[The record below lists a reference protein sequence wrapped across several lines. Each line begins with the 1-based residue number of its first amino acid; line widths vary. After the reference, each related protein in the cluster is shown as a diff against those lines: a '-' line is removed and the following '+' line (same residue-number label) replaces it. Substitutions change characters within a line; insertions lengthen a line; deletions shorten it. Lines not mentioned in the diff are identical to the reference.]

1 MYILKFRVRG
11 QALTLINPNVNLIPV
26 TDTVNQYLCQ
36 FEFSEDW
43 DDLNKVV
50 VFKNVSYNISK
61 EVYLSTSNECY
72 IPWEVLSNSGE
83 IFLEV
88 IGTEVRGEVVTVRIP
103 STLLGFKWE
112 IQEGLLDVSANIS
125 PTPDLFEQFVSSVR
139 SDSIVAATAR
149 NEAVIARDVAVQS
162 AADASASE
170 LAATSAAES
179 AVNSA
184 STASSAASSA
194 SESALSVAGVAD
206 ETKSYAEIASAK
218 AADASTQAEIAAG
231 AKEDAVT
238 AKAGA
243 EAARDEA
250 ATSADLAQ
258 TTESHIK
265 TMTVSAHSLAET
277 EAPTVTKTDTS
288 TGFALDFG
296 IPKGATG
303 PKGEDGDNIHYTWVK
318 YADTPTS
325 GMSDNPTGKAY
336 IGIAYNKSTPVG
348 STVYSDY
355 AWSRIKGEAGEDG
368 YSPTV
373 TTGVASDGSTT
384 VTVTNKSG
392 STTTTLVDG
401 TARASVDSLSNSVS
415 TRMSAIETEQSVQ
428 SARIDTFTSLPEGS
442 TSGNAELADIRV
454 GADGT
459 TYDTAGN
466 AVRGQ
471 IGELKSDIFNNFQ
484 INSNVKQTLT
494 SGQFINATNNAINS
508 SSRFS
513 MTAPVPVKKGQLVK
527 LTATGDRNV
536 VGMIA
541 TCNADN
547 SSRQVVSASIDGNEH
562 DYTYKVQE
570 DGYIVCSFANDHP
583 YKLSFSINYYSLY
596 NSVDTLIPMYK
607 GTESASIVV
616 LSTGYINATNNRY
629 DSSNNFY
636 LSESIRLYKGQTVN
650 LTATGYKTVIGM
662 INLYDADNDTYETV
676 VPSIDSVSH
685 TYTYTATKDCFVRF
699 SYAKNESASAT
710 ITTDE
715 TGFLRINNIEY
726 DISDLQCGYNYPVEY
741 PMMFTNVICIGDS
754 LTYGHDGQKRLTENY
769 PFYFAKLADVT
780 ISNQGLSGRTAKQWW
795 DELGNSFNHFAE
807 YDCAIIYLGTKGGL
821 TDTVSTDCNA
831 SDYTQNADTNTGC
844 YGKIIG
850 KIKATAP
857 DCKIF
862 CVAGVDEYV
871 RRSTSMNPAVRALAE
886 FYDVGLIDI
895 ENCMLADN
903 GATTTVQRFRYRPY
917 DGIHYNKLGYFT
929 FANMIYDYMNKYIE
943 NHLSKYVS

>member
-1 MYILKFRVRG
+1 MDILKFRVRG
-11 QALTLINPNVNLIPV
+11 QALTLTNPNIKLIPV

-50 VFKNVSYNISK
+50 VFKNVSYNITK

-72 IPWEVLSNSGE
+72 IPWEVLSNAGE

-112 IQEGLLDVSANIS
+112 VQEGLLDVSANIS

-149 NEAVIARDVAVQS
+149 DEAVIARDVAVQS

-231 AKEDAVT
+231 AKEDAVI

-325 GMSDNPTGKAY
+325 GMSDDPTGKEY
-336 IGIAYNKSTPVG
+336 IGIAYNKSTSVG

-373 TTGVASDGSTT
+373 TTGIASDGSTT
-384 VTVTNKSG
+384 LTVTNKDG
-392 STTTTLVDG
+392 STTTELVDG
-401 TARASVDSLSNSVS
+401 KARADIDNLEIGGRNLVLFSRNFNRRELIYGASGAVRGLEVVEYDDRTAIKYTGENTGAIMGGYLLTPYTVTIEEGVIVSSDVDYNNFIISFDYKCESSLQTNNFQLRLFSY
-415 TRMSAIETEQSVQ
+415 
-428 SARIDTFTSLPEGS
+428 
-442 TSGNAELADIRV
+442 
-454 GADGT
+454 DGT
-459 TYDTAGN
+459 TGAYTNAGRLINTSFTSN
-466 AVRGQ
+466 AQLTPTSNWKRVEIGLLNIIRPLALYGTGEALTGTFVIGLGYVNNPGAAFEISKIKFERGNKATDWTPAPED
-471 IGELKSDIFNNFQ
+471 IGL
-484 INSNVKQTLT
+484 LT
-494 SGQFINATNNAINS
+494 DRSFWLVGGIRIPS
-508 SSRFS
+508 SSDLNDYK
-513 MTAPVPVKKGQLVK
+513 T
-527 LTATGDRNV
+527 
-536 VGMIA
+536 VG
-541 TCNADN
+541 
-547 SSRQVVSASIDGNEH
+547 
-562 DYTYKVQE
+562 
-570 DGYIVCSFANDHP
+570 
-583 YKLSFSINYYSLY
+583 NYYSAG
-596 NSVDTLIPMYK
+596 SAVSATLSNTPITNDAFMLK
-607 GTESASIVV
+607 V
-616 LSTGYINATNNRY
+616 LNGY
-629 DSSNNFY
+629 SSN
-636 LSESIRLYKGQTVN
+636 
-650 LTATGYKTVIGM
+650 
-662 INLYDADNDTYETV
+662 
-676 VPSIDSVSH
+676 
-685 TYTYTATKDCFVRF
+685 
-699 SYAKNESASAT
+699 
-710 ITTDE
+710 
-715 TGFLRINNIEY
+715 
-726 DISDLQCGYNYPVEY
+726 
-741 PMMFTNVICIGDS
+741 
-754 LTYGHDGQKRLTENY
+754 
-769 PFYFAKLADVT
+769 
-780 ISNQGLSGRTAKQWW
+780 
-795 DELGNSFNHFAE
+795 
-807 YDCAIIYLGTKGGL
+807 
-821 TDTVSTDCNA
+821 
-831 SDYTQNADTNTGC
+831 DTNSILLQ
-844 YGKIIG
+844 KI
-850 KIKATAP
+850 
-857 DCKIF
+857 
-862 CVAGVDEYV
+862 VN
-871 RRSTSMNPAVRALAE
+871 S
-886 FYDVGLIDI
+886 
-895 ENCMLADN
+895 
-903 GATTTVQRFRYRPY
+903 Y
-917 DGIHYNKLGYFT
+917 DGIEYIRSYSGGAWKPWRSVETRRLLWTNASPTSSFAAQTVSLSLSGYNFVEIHCRNNASYNVCTVFT
-929 FANMIYDYMNKYIE
+929 SEIVKDLSMQIITDVQNANAIYVADRRAAISSNGITFESAYYKSVASTAVGTIKNDRMVPYKIYGI
-943 NHLSKYVS
+943 KGV

>member
-1 MYILKFRVRG
+1 MDILKFRVRG
-11 QALTLINPNVNLIPV
+11 QALTLTNPNIKLIPV

-206 ETKSYAEIASAK
+206 ETRSYAEIASAK

-250 ATSADLAQ
+250 VTSADLAQ

-303 PKGEDGDNIHYTWVK
+303 PKGEDGSSTHYTWIM

-325 GMSDNPTGKAY
+325 GISKDPTGKAY
-336 IGIAYNKSTPVG
+336 IGIAYNKNTSVE

-355 AWSRIKGEAGEDG
+355 AWSRIKGEQGIQGIQGEQGPQGPQGNTGPKGDTGPKGPQGNTGLDG

-373 TTGVASDGSTT
+373 TTGTSSDGSTT
-384 VTVTNKSG
+384 LTVTNKDG
-392 STTTTLVDG
+392 STTTELVDG
-401 TARASVDSLSNSVS
+401 KARADINNLEIGGRNYFSNKTYSAFNEANEFTLDNYGNTGSYTQFWNLTVPMSYFVGKKCILSFDCISPNGSTPIVVYNDNDNPRYKINTSGIISPINNEWIHQELIMTVTDLGDSPSYNEAKSNKIEIYCSEQMGCKVRNVKLEIGNRATDWTPVPEDKAKAPVLLWTNASPKSSFANQTVLNNPTGKLSAYDAVEVEFLAKSDD
-415 TRMSAIETEQSVQ
+415 VQ
-428 SARIDTFTSLPEGS
+428 IQRIRVKKG
-442 TSGNAELADIRV
+442 TSGNTVMQIKWDS
-454 GADGT
+454 GT
-459 TYDTAGN
+459 TAY
-466 AVRGQ
+466 
-471 IGELKSDIFNNFQ
+471 IGLRSVSCD
-484 INSNVKQTLT
+484 SNGVAF
-494 SGQFINATNNAINS
+494 G
-508 SSRFS
+508 
-513 MTAPVPVKKGQLVK
+513 
-527 LTATGDRNV
+527 
-536 VGMIA
+536 VG
-541 TCNADN
+541 
-547 SSRQVVSASIDGNEH
+547 G
-562 DYTYKVQE
+562 
-570 DGYIVCSFANDHP
+570 
-583 YKLSFSINYYSLY
+583 
-596 NSVDTLIPMYK
+596 
-607 GTESASIVV
+607 
-616 LSTGYINATNNRY
+616 
-629 DSSNNFY
+629 Y
-636 LSESIRLYKGQTVN
+636 LSAISTFYQLNEYCIPQRIYGIKGV
-650 LTATGYKTVIGM
+650 
-662 INLYDADNDTYETV
+662 
-676 VPSIDSVSH
+676 
-685 TYTYTATKDCFVRF
+685 
-699 SYAKNESASAT
+699 
-710 ITTDE
+710 
-715 TGFLRINNIEY
+715 
-726 DISDLQCGYNYPVEY
+726 
-741 PMMFTNVICIGDS
+741 
-754 LTYGHDGQKRLTENY
+754 
-769 PFYFAKLADVT
+769 
-780 ISNQGLSGRTAKQWW
+780 
-795 DELGNSFNHFAE
+795 
-807 YDCAIIYLGTKGGL
+807 
-821 TDTVSTDCNA
+821 
-831 SDYTQNADTNTGC
+831 
-844 YGKIIG
+844 
-850 KIKATAP
+850 
-857 DCKIF
+857 
-862 CVAGVDEYV
+862 
-871 RRSTSMNPAVRALAE
+871 
-886 FYDVGLIDI
+886 
-895 ENCMLADN
+895 
-903 GATTTVQRFRYRPY
+903 
-917 DGIHYNKLGYFT
+917 
-929 FANMIYDYMNKYIE
+929 
-943 NHLSKYVS
+943 

>member
-1 MYILKFRVRG
+1 MDILKFRVRG
-11 QALTLINPNVNLIPV
+11 QALTLTNPNIKLIPV

-149 NEAVIARDVAVQS
+149 DEAVIARDVAVQS
-162 AADASASE
+162 AADASTSE

-231 AKEDAVT
+231 AKEDAVI
-238 AKAGA
+238 AKAAA

-303 PKGEDGDNIHYTWVK
+303 SQGLQGIQGPKGDTGAIGPQGPQGPQGPKGEDGSSTHYTWIM

-325 GMSDNPTGKAY
+325 GISKDPTGKAY
-336 IGIAYNKSTPVG
+336 IGIAYNKNTSVE

-355 AWSRIKGEAGEDG
+355 AWSRIKGEQGIQGIQGEQGPQGPQGNTGPKGDTGPKGPQGNTGLDG

-373 TTGVASDGSTT
+373 TTGTSSDGSTT

-401 TARASVDSLSNSVS
+401 KARAGVDSLNNTVNGISDNI
-415 TRMSAIETEQSVQ
+415 TAIEASLDDVQ
-428 SARIDTFTSLPEGS
+428 PI
-442 TSGNAELADIRV
+442 
-454 GADGT
+454 
-459 TYDTAGN
+459 
-466 AVRGQ
+466 
-471 IGELKSDIFNNFQ
+471 
-484 INSNVKQTLT
+484 
-494 SGQFINATNNAINS
+494 
-508 SSRFS
+508 
-513 MTAPVPVKKGQLVK
+513 
-527 LTATGDRNV
+527 
-536 VGMIA
+536 
-541 TCNADN
+541 
-547 SSRQVVSASIDGNEH
+547 
-562 DYTYKVQE
+562 
-570 DGYIVCSFANDHP
+570 
-583 YKLSFSINYYSLY
+583 
-596 NSVDTLIPMYK
+596 
-607 GTESASIVV
+607 
-616 LSTGYINATNNRY
+616 
-629 DSSNNFY
+629 
-636 LSESIRLYKGQTVN
+636 
-650 LTATGYKTVIGM
+650 
-662 INLYDADNDTYETV
+662 
-676 VPSIDSVSH
+676 
-685 TYTYTATKDCFVRF
+685 
-699 SYAKNESASAT
+699 
-710 ITTDE
+710 
-715 TGFLRINNIEY
+715 
-726 DISDLQCGYNYPVEY
+726 
-741 PMMFTNVICIGDS
+741 
-754 LTYGHDGQKRLTENY
+754 
-769 PFYFAKLADVT
+769 
-780 ISNQGLSGRTAKQWW
+780 
-795 DELGNSFNHFAE
+795 ELG
-807 YDCAIIYLGTKGGL
+807 GT
-821 TDTVSTDCNA
+821 
-831 SDYTQNADTNTGC
+831 
-844 YGKIIG
+844 
-850 KIKATAP
+850 
-857 DCKIF
+857 
-862 CVAGVDEYV
+862 
-871 RRSTSMNPAVRALAE
+871 
-886 FYDVGLIDI
+886 
-895 ENCMLADN
+895 
-903 GATTTVQRFRYRPY
+903 GATTVAGARNALGLGNTSGALPVANGGTGATTAAAARTNLGLNRNIITAKPSEDVTRSGTGDSKIPVIKANSVGDKFTVTSGSVYVGS
-917 DGIHYNKLGYFT
+917 GISKVLVSAYAKYNCKTGIKNLAIRKNGTSIAEINQHSNFSSNLSLPLAITPVLIDVTEGDYFDLWWYGAT
-929 FANMIYDYMNKYIE
+929 NDVMQAALTRMTIE
-943 NHLSKYVS
+943 AVE

>member
-1 MYILKFRVRG
+1 MDILKFRVRG
-11 QALTLINPNVNLIPV
+11 QALTLTNPNIKLIPV

-43 DDLNKVV
+43 YDLNKVV

-61 EVYLSTSNECY
+61 EVYLNTSNECY

-149 NEAVIARDVAVQS
+149 DEAVIARDVAVQS

-250 ATSADLAQ
+250 VTSADLAQ

-325 GMSDNPTGKAY
+325 GMSDDPTGKAY

-384 VTVTNKSG
+384 LTVTNKDG
-392 STTTTLVDG
+392 STTTELVDG
-401 TARASVDSLSNSVS
+401 KARADINNLEVGGRNYVVKTASFSSTKNGITVDYDGDVYHIYGTNTKTDADYSITQFVNRTNVFEPGAVYTVS
-415 TRMSAIETEQSVQ
+415 TTTPLPDGVYIGLNTRNTAGTEINAGSPIRAYLFGDGVKK
-428 SARIDTFTSLPEGS
+428 SHTFTCASESNGFLVGFFGVEANCGTVDVTFKVKLEKGNKVTDWTPAPEDVQAEIDNIEIGGRNLILTSETKKISKFKDTITTETGITVSEWGTKNAFRTYGTCSINTTFGILASGSSSPTSASGQAYVHSIYVKNNGKTPIIISNNNIGGSLTIQPGESKRAILYGTGNGSQYLQFNFTSSNLGDAFDVTYWHPKIEIGDKATDWTPAPEDKANAPVLLWTNASPKSSFANQTVLNNPTGQLS
-442 TSGNAELADIRV
+442 AYDAVEVEFLAKSDDVQIQRIRVKKGTSGNTVMQIKWDS
-454 GADGT
+454 GT
-459 TYDTAGN
+459 TAY
-466 AVRGQ
+466 
-471 IGELKSDIFNNFQ
+471 IGLRSVSCD
-484 INSNVKQTLT
+484 SNGVAF
-494 SGQFINATNNAINS
+494 G
-508 SSRFS
+508 
-513 MTAPVPVKKGQLVK
+513 
-527 LTATGDRNV
+527 
-536 VGMIA
+536 VG
-541 TCNADN
+541 
-547 SSRQVVSASIDGNEH
+547 G
-562 DYTYKVQE
+562 
-570 DGYIVCSFANDHP
+570 
-583 YKLSFSINYYSLY
+583 
-596 NSVDTLIPMYK
+596 
-607 GTESASIVV
+607 
-616 LSTGYINATNNRY
+616 
-629 DSSNNFY
+629 Y
-636 LSESIRLYKGQTVN
+636 LSAISTFYQL
-650 LTATGYKTVIGM
+650 
-662 INLYDADNDTYETV
+662 
-676 VPSIDSVSH
+676 
-685 TYTYTATKDCFVRF
+685 
-699 SYAKNESASAT
+699 NEYC
-710 ITTDE
+710 IPQ
-715 TGFLRINNIEY
+715 RI
-726 DISDLQCGYNYPVEY
+726 
-741 PMMFTNVICIGDS
+741 
-754 LTYGHDGQKRLTENY
+754 YG
-769 PFYFAKLADVT
+769 
-780 ISNQGLSGRTAKQWW
+780 
-795 DELGNSFNHFAE
+795 
-807 YDCAIIYLGTKGGL
+807 
-821 TDTVSTDCNA
+821 
-831 SDYTQNADTNTGC
+831 
-844 YGKIIG
+844 
-850 KIKATAP
+850 IKE
-857 DCKIF
+857 
-862 CVAGVDEYV
+862 V
-871 RRSTSMNPAVRALAE
+871 
-886 FYDVGLIDI
+886 
-895 ENCMLADN
+895 
-903 GATTTVQRFRYRPY
+903 
-917 DGIHYNKLGYFT
+917 
-929 FANMIYDYMNKYIE
+929 
-943 NHLSKYVS
+943 

>member
-1 MYILKFRVRG
+1 MDILKFRVRG
-11 QALTLINPNVNLIPV
+11 QALTLTNPNIKLIPV

-43 DDLNKVV
+43 DGLNKVV

-149 NEAVIARDVAVQS
+149 DEAVIARDVAVQS

-355 AWSRIKGEAGEDG
+355 AWSRIKGEPGEDG

-373 TTGVASDGSTT
+373 TTGTASDGSTT
-384 VTVTNKSG
+384 LTVTNKTG
-392 STTTTLVDG
+392 STTTTLADG
-401 TARASVDSLSNSVS
+401 KARADINNLEIGGRNYFSNKTDSAFNEANEFTLANYGNTGSYTQFWNLTVPMSYFVGKKCILSFDCISPN
-415 TRMSAIETEQSVQ
+415 
-428 SARIDTFTSLPEGS
+428 GS
-442 TSGNAELADIRV
+442 TPISVYNTGGSPRYKINTSGIISPINNEWLHQELIITVTDQGDSSSYNEAKSNKIEIYCSAQMGCKVRNVKLEIGNRATDWTPAPEDVQAEIDNIEIGGRNLLIGSEKGVVNTNADTSSLADLKLQAYNGSTYVGQEFAFGVTAGEHIEYTYTSKYSCDRV
-454 GADGT
+454 RIGDNGG
-459 TYDTAGN
+459 TYDTVETFLVSEYKEG
-466 AVRGQ
+466 V
-471 IGELKSDIFNNFQ
+471 
-484 INSNVKQTLT
+484 VYTL
-494 SGQFINATNNAINS
+494 SCDVID
-508 SSRFS
+508 
-513 MTAPVPVKKGQLVK
+513 
-527 LTATGDRNV
+527 DRPNV
-536 VGMIA
+536 VGGYVLKNIKLEKGNKA
-541 TCNADN
+541 TDWTPAPEDKANAPVLLWTNASPTSEFGAQAVLNNPTGQLSAYDSIEVKFYN
-547 SSRQVVSASIDGNEH
+547 ENITVRVTKGKPSLELSPLFMVPNAQSRWVVSRYIDFDDNEVFFENCWGGNTY
-562 DYTYKVQE
+562 DTGQRNLQNNYLIPYKV
-570 DGYIVCSFANDHP
+570 
-583 YKLSFSINYYSLY
+583 
-596 NSVDTLIPMYK
+596 
-607 GTESASIVV
+607 
-616 LSTGYINATNNRY
+616 
-629 DSSNNFY
+629 
-636 LSESIRLYKGQTVN
+636 
-650 LTATGYKTVIGM
+650 
-662 INLYDADNDTYETV
+662 
-676 VPSIDSVSH
+676 
-685 TYTYTATKDCFVRF
+685 
-699 SYAKNESASAT
+699 
-710 ITTDE
+710 
-715 TGFLRINNIEY
+715 
-726 DISDLQCGYNYPVEY
+726 
-741 PMMFTNVICIGDS
+741 
-754 LTYGHDGQKRLTENY
+754 YG
-769 PFYFAKLADVT
+769 
-780 ISNQGLSGRTAKQWW
+780 
-795 DELGNSFNHFAE
+795 
-807 YDCAIIYLGTKGGL
+807 
-821 TDTVSTDCNA
+821 
-831 SDYTQNADTNTGC
+831 
-844 YGKIIG
+844 
-850 KIKATAP
+850 IKE
-857 DCKIF
+857 
-862 CVAGVDEYV
+862 V
-871 RRSTSMNPAVRALAE
+871 
-886 FYDVGLIDI
+886 
-895 ENCMLADN
+895 
-903 GATTTVQRFRYRPY
+903 
-917 DGIHYNKLGYFT
+917 
-929 FANMIYDYMNKYIE
+929 
-943 NHLSKYVS
+943 

>member
-1 MYILKFRVRG
+1 MDILKFRVRG

-206 ETKSYAEIASAK
+206 ETRSYAEIASAK

-250 ATSADLAQ
+250 VTSADLAQ

-303 PKGEDGDNIHYTWVK
+303 PKGEDGSSTHYTWIM

-325 GMSDNPTGKAY
+325 GISKDPTGKAY
-336 IGIAYNKSTPVG
+336 IGIAYNKNTSVE

-355 AWSRIKGEAGEDG
+355 AWSRIKGEQGIQGIQGEQGPQGPQGNTGPKGDTGPKGPQGNTGLDG

-373 TTGVASDGSTT
+373 TTGTSSDGSTT
-384 VTVTNKSG
+384 LTVTNKDG
-392 STTTTLVDG
+392 STTTELVDG
-401 TARASVDSLSNSVS
+401 KARADINNLEIGGRNYFSNKTYSAFNEANEFTLDNYGNTGSYTQFWNLTVPMSYFVGKKCILSFDCISPNGSTPIVVYNDNDNPRYKINTSGIISPINNEWIHQELIMTVTDLGDSPSYNEAKSNKIEIYCSEQMGCKVRNVKLEIGNRATDWTPVPEDKANAPVLLWTNASPKSSFANQTVLNNPTGKLSAYDAVEVEFLAKSDD
-415 TRMSAIETEQSVQ
+415 VQ
-428 SARIDTFTSLPEGS
+428 IQRIRVKKG
-442 TSGNAELADIRV
+442 TSGNTVMQIKWDS
-454 GADGT
+454 GT
-459 TYDTAGN
+459 TAY
-466 AVRGQ
+466 
-471 IGELKSDIFNNFQ
+471 IGLRSVSCD
-484 INSNVKQTLT
+484 SNGVAF
-494 SGQFINATNNAINS
+494 G
-508 SSRFS
+508 
-513 MTAPVPVKKGQLVK
+513 
-527 LTATGDRNV
+527 
-536 VGMIA
+536 VG
-541 TCNADN
+541 
-547 SSRQVVSASIDGNEH
+547 G
-562 DYTYKVQE
+562 
-570 DGYIVCSFANDHP
+570 
-583 YKLSFSINYYSLY
+583 
-596 NSVDTLIPMYK
+596 
-607 GTESASIVV
+607 
-616 LSTGYINATNNRY
+616 
-629 DSSNNFY
+629 Y
-636 LSESIRLYKGQTVN
+636 LSAISTFYQLNEYCIPQRIYGIKGV
-650 LTATGYKTVIGM
+650 
-662 INLYDADNDTYETV
+662 
-676 VPSIDSVSH
+676 
-685 TYTYTATKDCFVRF
+685 
-699 SYAKNESASAT
+699 
-710 ITTDE
+710 
-715 TGFLRINNIEY
+715 
-726 DISDLQCGYNYPVEY
+726 
-741 PMMFTNVICIGDS
+741 
-754 LTYGHDGQKRLTENY
+754 
-769 PFYFAKLADVT
+769 
-780 ISNQGLSGRTAKQWW
+780 
-795 DELGNSFNHFAE
+795 
-807 YDCAIIYLGTKGGL
+807 
-821 TDTVSTDCNA
+821 
-831 SDYTQNADTNTGC
+831 
-844 YGKIIG
+844 
-850 KIKATAP
+850 
-857 DCKIF
+857 
-862 CVAGVDEYV
+862 
-871 RRSTSMNPAVRALAE
+871 
-886 FYDVGLIDI
+886 
-895 ENCMLADN
+895 
-903 GATTTVQRFRYRPY
+903 
-917 DGIHYNKLGYFT
+917 
-929 FANMIYDYMNKYIE
+929 
-943 NHLSKYVS
+943 

>member
-1 MYILKFRVRG
+1 MDILKFRVRG
-11 QALTLINPNVNLIPV
+11 QALTLTNPNIKLIPV

-206 ETKSYAEIASAK
+206 ETRSYAEIASAK

-250 ATSADLAQ
+250 VTSADLAQ

-303 PKGEDGDNIHYTWVK
+303 PKGEDGSSTHYTWIM

-325 GMSDNPTGKAY
+325 GISKDPTGKAY
-336 IGIAYNKSTPVG
+336 IGIAYNKNTSVE

-355 AWSRIKGEAGEDG
+355 AWSRIKGEQGIQGIQGEQGPQGPQGNTGPKGDTGPKGPQGNTGLDG

-373 TTGVASDGSTT
+373 TTGTSSDGSTT
-384 VTVTNKSG
+384 LTVTNKDG
-392 STTTTLVDG
+392 STTTELVDG
-401 TARASVDSLSNSVS
+401 KARADINNLEIGGRNYFSNKTYSAFNEANEFTLDNYGNTGSYTQFWNLTVPMSYFVGKKCILSFDCISPNGSTPIVVYNDNDNPRYKINTSGIISPINNEWIHQELIMTVTDLGDSPSYNEAKSNKIEIYCSEQMGCKVRNVKLEIGNRATDWTPVPEDKANAPVLLWTNASPKSSFANQTVLNNPTGKLSAYDAVEVEFLAKSDD
-415 TRMSAIETEQSVQ
+415 VQ
-428 SARIDTFTSLPEGS
+428 IQRIRVKKG
-442 TSGNAELADIRV
+442 TSGNTVMQIKWDS
-454 GADGT
+454 GT
-459 TYDTAGN
+459 TAY
-466 AVRGQ
+466 
-471 IGELKSDIFNNFQ
+471 IGLRSVSCD
-484 INSNVKQTLT
+484 SNGVAF
-494 SGQFINATNNAINS
+494 G
-508 SSRFS
+508 
-513 MTAPVPVKKGQLVK
+513 
-527 LTATGDRNV
+527 
-536 VGMIA
+536 VG
-541 TCNADN
+541 
-547 SSRQVVSASIDGNEH
+547 G
-562 DYTYKVQE
+562 
-570 DGYIVCSFANDHP
+570 
-583 YKLSFSINYYSLY
+583 
-596 NSVDTLIPMYK
+596 
-607 GTESASIVV
+607 
-616 LSTGYINATNNRY
+616 
-629 DSSNNFY
+629 Y
-636 LSESIRLYKGQTVN
+636 LSAISTFYQLNEYCIPQRIYGIKGV
-650 LTATGYKTVIGM
+650 
-662 INLYDADNDTYETV
+662 
-676 VPSIDSVSH
+676 
-685 TYTYTATKDCFVRF
+685 
-699 SYAKNESASAT
+699 
-710 ITTDE
+710 
-715 TGFLRINNIEY
+715 
-726 DISDLQCGYNYPVEY
+726 
-741 PMMFTNVICIGDS
+741 
-754 LTYGHDGQKRLTENY
+754 
-769 PFYFAKLADVT
+769 
-780 ISNQGLSGRTAKQWW
+780 
-795 DELGNSFNHFAE
+795 
-807 YDCAIIYLGTKGGL
+807 
-821 TDTVSTDCNA
+821 
-831 SDYTQNADTNTGC
+831 
-844 YGKIIG
+844 
-850 KIKATAP
+850 
-857 DCKIF
+857 
-862 CVAGVDEYV
+862 
-871 RRSTSMNPAVRALAE
+871 
-886 FYDVGLIDI
+886 
-895 ENCMLADN
+895 
-903 GATTTVQRFRYRPY
+903 
-917 DGIHYNKLGYFT
+917 
-929 FANMIYDYMNKYIE
+929 
-943 NHLSKYVS
+943 

>member
-1 MYILKFRVRG
+1 MDILKFRVRG
-11 QALTLINPNVNLIPV
+11 QALTLINPNIKLIPV

-43 DDLNKVV
+43 NDLNKVV
-50 VFKNVSYNISK
+50 VFKNVSYNITK

-72 IPWEVLSNSGE
+72 IPWEVLSNSGD

-149 NEAVIARDVAVQS
+149 DEAVIARDVAVQS
-162 AADASASE
+162 ASDASASE

-231 AKEDAVT
+231 AKEDAVI
-238 AKAGA
+238 AKGGA

-325 GMSDNPTGKAY
+325 GMSDNPTGKDY

-373 TTGVASDGSTT
+373 TTGTASDGSTT
-384 VTVTNKSG
+384 VTVTNKDG
-392 STTTTLVDG
+392 SNTVTLADG
-401 TARASVDSLSNSVS
+401 KARADIANLEIGGRNLLVSSYPHISGNTKDGYTNRGWASSFMLNDNLVKMLEPSTEYTIRYKYRVDSVKEGTTAQTMNAHGVFLLY
-415 TRMSAIETEQSVQ
+415 SANGYPYTWLFDTS
-428 SARIDTFTSLPEGS
+428 IDTMAEANSWNVGDIVERKTTFTTPANLHDADAAYEILYY
-442 TSGNAELADIRV
+442 TSRRMK
-454 GADGT
+454 GT
-459 TYDTAGN
+459 TYVLNDEGTFFDIKIEKGN
-466 AVRGQ
+466 
-471 IGELKSDIFNNFQ
+471 K
-484 INSNVKQTLT
+484 
-494 SGQFINATNNAINS
+494 ATDWTPAPEDVDAAISRSFGLVGGISIPS
-508 SSRFS
+508 SSDLNDYK
-513 MTAPVPVKKGQLVK
+513 T
-527 LTATGDRNV
+527 
-536 VGMIA
+536 VG
-541 TCNADN
+541 
-547 SSRQVVSASIDGNEH
+547 
-562 DYTYKVQE
+562 
-570 DGYIVCSFANDHP
+570 
-583 YKLSFSINYYSLY
+583 NYYSAGSGVSSTLSNTPITDSAFMLKVLNGY
-596 NSVDTLIPMYK
+596 TTTDTGSILLQKIVNS
-607 GTESASIVV
+607 
-616 LSTGYINATNNRY
+616 Y
-629 DSSNNFY
+629 DS
-636 LSESIRLYKGQTVN
+636 T
-650 LTATGYKTVIGM
+650 
-662 INLYDADNDTYETV
+662 
-676 VPSIDSVSH
+676 
-685 TYTYTATKDCFVRF
+685 
-699 SYAKNESASAT
+699 
-710 ITTDE
+710 
-715 TGFLRINNIEY
+715 
-726 DISDLQCGYNYPVEY
+726 
-741 PMMFTNVICIGDS
+741 
-754 LTYGHDGQKRLTENY
+754 
-769 PFYFAKLADVT
+769 
-780 ISNQGLSGRTAKQWW
+780 
-795 DELGNSFNHFAE
+795 
-807 YDCAIIYLGTKGGL
+807 
-821 TDTVSTDCNA
+821 
-831 SDYTQNADTNTGC
+831 
-844 YGKIIG
+844 
-850 KIKATAP
+850 
-857 DCKIF
+857 
-862 CVAGVDEYV
+862 EYV
-871 RRSTSMNPAVRALAE
+871 RSYSGGTWKPWRVTETRSRLWTNASIKSSFAAQTIPNLDASIYDAIEVVAV
-886 FYDVGLIDI
+886 
-895 ENCMLADN
+895 
-903 GATTTVQRFRYRPY
+903 ATTTDTNQQIIRILKGNNGRVVIIWNSRNVRDIKFSSDGTVYVYGGNASSGMSGSLTSNDSVAIPY
-917 DGIHYNKLGYFT
+917 IIYGIKG
-929 FANMIYDYMNKYIE
+929 
-943 NHLSKYVS
+943 V

>member
-1 MYILKFRVRG
+1 MDILKFRVRG
-11 QALTLINPNVNLIPV
+11 QALTLTNPNIKLIPV

-43 DDLNKVV
+43 YDLNKVV

-61 EVYLSTSNECY
+61 EVYLNTSNECY

-149 NEAVIARDVAVQS
+149 DEAVIARDVAVQS

-206 ETKSYAEIASAK
+206 ETRSYAEIASAK

-250 ATSADLAQ
+250 VTSADLAQ

-325 GMSDNPTGKAY
+325 GMSDDPTGKAY

-384 VTVTNKSG
+384 LTVTNKDG
-392 STTTTLVDG
+392 STTTELVDG
-401 TARASVDSLSNSVS
+401 KARADINNLEVGGRNYVVKTASFSSTKNGITVDYDGDVYHIYGTNTKTDADYSITQFVNRTNVFEPGAVYTVS
-415 TRMSAIETEQSVQ
+415 TTTPLPDGVYIGLNTRNTAGTEINAGSPIRAYLFGDGVKK
-428 SARIDTFTSLPEGS
+428 SHTFTCASESNGLLVGFFGVEANCGTVDVTFKVKLEKGNKVTDWTPAPEDVQ
-442 TSGNAELADIRV
+442 AERDNIE
-454 GADGT
+454 
-459 TYDTAGN
+459 
-466 AVRGQ
+466 
-471 IGELKSDIFNNFQ
+471 IGGRNLI
-484 INSNVKQTLT
+484 LT
-494 SGQFINATNNAINS
+494 SET
-508 SSRFS
+508 
-513 MTAPVPVKKGQLVK
+513 KKISK
-527 LTATGDRNV
+527 
-536 VGMIA
+536 
-541 TCNADN
+541 
-547 SSRQVVSASIDGNEH
+547 
-562 DYTYKVQE
+562 
-570 DGYIVCSFANDHP
+570 F
-583 YKLSFSINYYSLY
+583 
-596 NSVDTLIPMYK
+596 
-607 GTESASIVV
+607 
-616 LSTGYINATNNRY
+616 
-629 DSSNNFY
+629 
-636 LSESIRLYKGQTVN
+636 
-650 LTATGYKTVIGM
+650 
-662 INLYDADNDTYETV
+662 
-676 VPSIDSVSH
+676 
-685 TYTYTATKDCFVRF
+685 KD
-699 SYAKNESASAT
+699 T
-710 ITTDE
+710 ITTE
-715 TGFLRINNIEY
+715 TGITVSEWGTKNAFRTYGTCSINTTFGILAAGSSSPTSAAGQAYVHSIYVKNDGKTPII
-726 DISDLQCGYNYPVEY
+726 ISN
-741 PMMFTNVICIGDS
+741 NNIGDS
-754 LTYGHDGQKRLTENY
+754 LTIQPGESKRAILYGTGNGLQYLQFNFTGSNLGDA
-769 PFYFAKLADVT
+769 FDVT
-780 ISNQGLSGRTAKQWW
+780 YWHPKIEIGDKATDWTPAPEDKANAPVLLWTNASPTSEFAAQTISLALDNYDEVEIEFKHSSSTSYKRIEKVKKGESSRSSIVTGSSTSGEYMAAVIRTANVTASGVTF
-795 DELGNSFNHFAE
+795 GNGNLANQSSYKE
-807 YDCAIIYLGTKGGL
+807 GSSYMVPTKIYG
-821 TDTVSTDCNA
+821 
-831 SDYTQNADTNTGC
+831 
-844 YGKIIG
+844 IR
-850 KIKATAP
+850 
-857 DCKIF
+857 
-862 CVAGVDEYV
+862 GV
-871 RRSTSMNPAVRALAE
+871 
-886 FYDVGLIDI
+886 
-895 ENCMLADN
+895 
-903 GATTTVQRFRYRPY
+903 
-917 DGIHYNKLGYFT
+917 
-929 FANMIYDYMNKYIE
+929 
-943 NHLSKYVS
+943 

>member
-1 MYILKFRVRG
+1 MDILKFRVRG
-11 QALTLINPNVNLIPV
+11 QALTLINPNIKLIPV

-72 IPWEVLSNSGE
+72 IPWEVLSNSGD

-103 STLLGFKWE
+103 STLLCFKWQ

-139 SDSIVAATAR
+139 EDSIVAATAR
-149 NEAVIARDVAVQS
+149 DEAVIARDVAVQS
-162 AADASASE
+162 ASDASASE

-231 AKEDAVT
+231 AKEDAVI

-258 TTESHIK
+258 VTESHIK

-325 GMSDNPTGKAY
+325 GMSDDPTGKAY

-373 TTGVASDGSTT
+373 ITGTASDGSTT
-384 VTVTNKSG
+384 LTVTNKDG
-392 STTTTLVDG
+392 STTTELVDG
-401 TARASVDSLSNSVS
+401 KARADIANLEIGGRNLLTNPVTFIEDGVVLNGITFNRTSNPSVWKIKGTATSKVKVSLIGFTATTNPTKSTILLKEGQTYTESVKIEGSLPDNAYIGVSISNSSGAFLSEFALNSTTAKSHTFTATAAQYALRYWTVSIPSGESVDCTIYLKFEIGDKATDWTPAPEDVQPIELGGTGATTAAAARANLGL
-415 TRMSAIETEQSVQ
+415 TGIETKTLLWTNAKPQDAFGNQTIGPDQGVDLSGYDYVSIEFCRDMGSPTYMQECRCKVGENVQSV
-428 SARIDTFTSLPEGS
+428 FGS
-442 TSGNAELADIRV
+442 G
-454 GADGT
+454 
-459 TYDTAGN
+459 
-466 AVRGQ
+466 
-471 IGELKSDIFNNFQ
+471 
-484 INSNVKQTLT
+484 
-494 SGQFINATNNAINS
+494 
-508 SSRFS
+508 
-513 MTAPVPVKKGQLVK
+513 
-527 LTATGDRNV
+527 
-536 VGMIA
+536 
-541 TCNADN
+541 
-547 SSRQVVSASIDGNEH
+547 
-562 DYTYKVQE
+562 
-570 DGYIVCSFANDHP
+570 
-583 YKLSFSINYYSLY
+583 
-596 NSVDTLIPMYK
+596 
-607 GTESASIVV
+607 
-616 LSTGYINATNNRY
+616 
-629 DSSNNFY
+629 
-636 LSESIRLYKGQTVN
+636 
-650 LTATGYKTVIGM
+650 
-662 INLYDADNDTYETV
+662 
-676 VPSIDSVSH
+676 
-685 TYTYTATKDCFVRF
+685 F
-699 SYAKNESASAT
+699 SYASGKYAVGCILREALTSTTGVHFKNGT
-710 ITTDE
+710 
-715 TGFLRINNIEY
+715 
-726 DISDLQCGYNYPVEY
+726 
-741 PMMFTNVICIGDS
+741 
-754 LTYGHDGQKRLTENY
+754 
-769 PFYFAKLADVT
+769 DVT
-780 ISNQGLSGRTAKQWW
+780 TV
-795 DELGNSFNHFAE
+795 EGNNWCIPHR
-807 YDCAIIYLGTKGGL
+807 IYG
-821 TDTVSTDCNA
+821 
-831 SDYTQNADTNTGC
+831 
-844 YGKIIG
+844 
-850 KIKATAP
+850 IKE
-857 DCKIF
+857 
-862 CVAGVDEYV
+862 V
-871 RRSTSMNPAVRALAE
+871 
-886 FYDVGLIDI
+886 
-895 ENCMLADN
+895 
-903 GATTTVQRFRYRPY
+903 
-917 DGIHYNKLGYFT
+917 
-929 FANMIYDYMNKYIE
+929 
-943 NHLSKYVS
+943 

>member
-1 MYILKFRVRG
+1 MDILKFRVRG
-11 QALTLINPNVNLIPV
+11 QALTLINPNIKLIPV

-50 VFKNVSYNISK
+50 VFKNVSYNITK

-112 IQEGLLDVSANIS
+112 IQEGLLDVSANVS

-149 NEAVIARDVAVQS
+149 DEAVIARDVAVQS

-238 AKAGA
+238 AKVAA
-243 EAARDEA
+243 EVARDDA

-325 GMSDNPTGKAY
+325 GMSDDPTGKAY

-355 AWSRIKGEAGEDG
+355 AWSRIKGETGEDG

-373 TTGVASDGSTT
+373 TTGTASDGSTT
-384 VTVTNKSG
+384 LTVTNKDG

-401 TARASVDSLSNSVS
+401 KARADIANLEIGGRNLFIETDYEGIKTQGYTSTRGWFSVS
-415 TRMSAIETEQSVQ
+415 DIKNLIVDDNSEKAAKIAGNSWYLAQYVNVEVGETYTMSCFARLETERSGAKLQFRPDVLQPITNLTFDKDLTTDYQKFTCTWTCGVGGIERIHIRTANANDILYVKKIKFEKGNKATDWTPAPEDKADAPVLLWTNASPTSEFASQTISLDLSSYSVVEIEFKY
-428 SARIDTFTSLPEGS
+428 SSTANPKCIEKIRKGESSRAAIVAGAS
-442 TSGNAELADIRV
+442 TSGAYI
-454 GADGT
+454 
-459 TYDTAGN
+459 
-466 AVRGQ
+466 
-471 IGELKSDIFNNFQ
+471 S
-484 INSNVKQTLT
+484 
-494 SGQFINATNNAINS
+494 
-508 SSRFS
+508 
-513 MTAPVPVKKGQLVK
+513 
-527 LTATGDRNV
+527 V
-536 VGMIA
+536 V
-541 TCNADN
+541 
-547 SSRQVVSASIDGNEH
+547 
-562 DYTYKVQE
+562 
-570 DGYIVCSFANDHP
+570 
-583 YKLSFSINYYSLY
+583 
-596 NSVDTLIPMYK
+596 
-607 GTESASIVV
+607 
-616 LSTGYINATNNRY
+616 NR
-629 DSSNNFY
+629 
-636 LSESIRLYKGQTVN
+636 TVN
-650 LTATGYKTVIGM
+650 V
-662 INLYDADNDTYETV
+662 
-676 VPSIDSVSH
+676 
-685 TYTYTATKDCFVRF
+685 
-699 SYAKNESASAT
+699 
-710 ITTDE
+710 TTN
-715 TGFLRINNIEY
+715 GVAF
-726 DISDLQCGYNYPVEY
+726 
-741 PMMFTNVICIGDS
+741 
-754 LTYGHDGQKRLTENY
+754 
-769 PFYFAKLADVT
+769 
-780 ISNQGLSGRTAKQWW
+780 
-795 DELGNSFNHFAE
+795 GN
-807 YDCAIIYLGTKGGL
+807 G
-821 TDTVSTDCNA
+821 
-831 SDYTQNADTNTGC
+831 
-844 YGKIIG
+844 
-850 KIKATAP
+850 
-857 DCKIF
+857 
-862 CVAGVDEYV
+862 
-871 RRSTSMNPAVRALAE
+871 
-886 FYDVGLIDI
+886 
-895 ENCMLADN
+895 
-903 GATTTVQRFRYRPY
+903 
-917 DGIHYNKLGYFT
+917 T
-929 FANMIYDYMNKYIE
+929 FANLSGYSEGAVYMVPTKIYGIKE
-943 NHLSKYVS
+943 V

>member
-1 MYILKFRVRG
+1 MDILKFRVRG
-11 QALTLINPNVNLIPV
+11 QALTLTNPNIKLIPV

-50 VFKNVSYNISK
+50 VFKNVSYNIIK

-355 AWSRIKGEAGEDG
+355 AWSRIKGEPGEDG

-373 TTGVASDGSTT
+373 TTGTASDGSTT
-384 VTVTNKSG
+384 LTVTNKTG
-392 STTTTLVDG
+392 STTTTLADG
-401 TARASVDSLSNSVS
+401 KARADINNLEVGGRNYVVKTASFSSTKNGITVDYDGDVYHIYGTNTKTDADYSITQFVNRTNVFEPGAVYTVSTTTPLPDGVYVGLNTRNTAGTEINAGSPIRAYLFGDGVKKSHTFTCASESNGLLVGFFGVEANCGTVDVTFKVKLEKGNKATDWTPAPEDVQAEIDNIEIGGRNLLLDSSFTDTNKWFLNGTDLASNVRLTHSADGGKIEVINTVTGPIVNAYKFVNYNNTYEFLSTEFKKCIQGGIWLTLSCDIKINFNTDGLDCLAFDFRTVDSTSQVRRLDLFFPNNMAKNTWVRVKTSVYIKEITDKTIGRNLMQIVVKSDAGRTAGS
-415 TRMSAIETEQSVQ
+415 TVEYRNVKLEIGNKATDWTPAPEDKANAPVLLWTNASPTSEFAAQTISLALDNYDEVEIEFKHSSSASYKRIEKVKKGESSRSSIVTGS
-428 SARIDTFTSLPEGS
+428 S
-442 TSGNAELADIRV
+442 TSGEYMA
-454 GADGT
+454 
-459 TYDTAGN
+459 
-466 AVRGQ
+466 AV
-471 IGELKSDIFNNFQ
+471 I
-484 INSNVKQTLT
+484 
-494 SGQFINATNNAINS
+494 
-508 SSRFS
+508 
-513 MTAPVPVKKGQLVK
+513 
-527 LTATGDRNV
+527 
-536 VGMIA
+536 
-541 TCNADN
+541 
-547 SSRQVVSASIDGNEH
+547 
-562 DYTYKVQE
+562 
-570 DGYIVCSFANDHP
+570 
-583 YKLSFSINYYSLY
+583 
-596 NSVDTLIPMYK
+596 
-607 GTESASIVV
+607 
-616 LSTGYINATNNRY
+616 
-629 DSSNNFY
+629 
-636 LSESIRLYKGQTVN
+636 
-650 LTATGYKTVIGM
+650 
-662 INLYDADNDTYETV
+662 
-676 VPSIDSVSH
+676 
-685 TYTYTATKDCFVRF
+685 
-699 SYAKNESASAT
+699 
-710 ITTDE
+710 
-715 TGFLRINNIEY
+715 
-726 DISDLQCGYNYPVEY
+726 
-741 PMMFTNVICIGDS
+741 
-754 LTYGHDGQKRLTENY
+754 
-769 PFYFAKLADVT
+769 
-780 ISNQGLSGRTAKQWW
+780 RTANVTASGVTF
-795 DELGNSFNHFAE
+795 GNGNLANQSSYKE
-807 YDCAIIYLGTKGGL
+807 GSSYMVPTKIYGIKG
-821 TDTVSTDCNA
+821 V
-831 SDYTQNADTNTGC
+831 
-844 YGKIIG
+844 
-850 KIKATAP
+850 
-857 DCKIF
+857 
-862 CVAGVDEYV
+862 
-871 RRSTSMNPAVRALAE
+871 
-886 FYDVGLIDI
+886 
-895 ENCMLADN
+895 
-903 GATTTVQRFRYRPY
+903 
-917 DGIHYNKLGYFT
+917 
-929 FANMIYDYMNKYIE
+929 
-943 NHLSKYVS
+943 

>member
-1 MYILKFRVRG
+1 MDILKFRVRG
-11 QALTLINPNVNLIPV
+11 QALTLTNPNIKLIPV

-43 DDLNKVV
+43 YDLNKVV

-61 EVYLSTSNECY
+61 EVYLNTSNECY

-112 IQEGLLDVSANIS
+112 VQEGLLDVSANIS

-149 NEAVIARDVAVQS
+149 DEAVIARDVAVQS

-250 ATSADLAQ
+250 ATSAGLAQ

-355 AWSRIKGEAGEDG
+355 AWSRIKGEPGEDG

-373 TTGVASDGSTT
+373 TTGTASDGSTT
-384 VTVTNKSG
+384 LTVTNKTG
-392 STTTTLVDG
+392 STTTELVDG

-428 SARIDTFTSLPEGS
+428 SARMDTFTSLPEGS

-471 IGELKSDIFNNFQ
+471 IGELKSDLTGL
-484 INSNVKQTLT
+484 QTVVDSKADKTEL
-494 SGQFINATNNAINS
+494 AKTNLYLDAL
-508 SSRFS
+508 F
-513 MTAPVPVKKGQLVK
+513 K
-527 LTATGDRNV
+527 LN
-536 VGMIA
+536 
-541 TCNADN
+541 
-547 SSRQVVSASIDGNEH
+547 
-562 DYTYKVQE
+562 
-570 DGYIVCSFANDHP
+570 
-583 YKLSFSINYYSLY
+583 
-596 NSVDTLIPMYK
+596 
-607 GTESASIVV
+607 
-616 LSTGYINATNNRY
+616 
-629 DSSNNFY
+629 
-636 LSESIRLYKGQTVN
+636 KGQTW
-650 LTATGYKTVIGM
+650 
-662 INLYDADNDTYETV
+662 DTIESESEAYSV
-676 VPSIDSVSH
+676 DVPSGSHYASVDMVGGKSV
-685 TYTYTATKDCFVRF
+685 AWNQIL
-699 SYAKNESASAT
+699 SPQNNET
-710 ITTDE
+710 
-715 TGFLRINNIEY
+715 
-726 DISDLQCGYNYPVEY
+726 
-741 PMMFTNVICIGDS
+741 
-754 LTYGHDGQKRLTENY
+754 
-769 PFYFAKLADVT
+769 
-780 ISNQGLSGRTAKQWW
+780 
-795 DELGNSFNHFAE
+795 
-807 YDCAIIYLGTKGGL
+807 
-821 TDTVSTDCNA
+821 
-831 SDYTQNADTNTGC
+831 
-844 YGKIIG
+844 
-850 KIKATAP
+850 
-857 DCKIF
+857 
-862 CVAGVDEYV
+862 VAGVTINTANGIASLNGTANANVPLCKHPIQHIDGHKYLFLSKVIANPNGITFTIGVGTGQPWITNVSSVGNYNKMYV
-871 RRSTSMNPAVRALAE
+871 SNYLTSLYIFDANGKDFSGVKLMYQLFDLTQMFGSTIADYIYSLEQSQAGAGVAWFKKLFPADYYPYSEPTIISSQTDRVDVASADGTITQQIPTGFPVLNSAGSVYDYVDLNEGKLYQRVGKVDLGTLTWTYDSTYAVFTASVNTYTSFPTPGPNNMGVCSKYLVHGSVVASELANYGDTIFICPYNWSSSKWLLVRDTSYTDATVFKTAMSGVMLYYELAE
-886 FYDVGLIDI
+886 PVITDITIPTELSDWLTVEAGGSITFHNADDGKRLLIPNKETFIRKLD
-895 ENCMLADN
+895 EV
-903 GATTTVQRFRYRPY
+903 TV
-917 DGIHYNKLGYFT
+917 
-929 FANMIYDYMNKYIE
+929 
-943 NHLSKYVS
+943 